1 MLRRTDAAWGTRE
14 FLSRSL
20 GGACSTI
27 RDPGWGDFGE
37 ISRFHIAS
45 FLILM
50 DSVVSLKDAE
60 RRGCSF
66 FLVLAPLRLSRSSD
80 ITQSRKV
87 ERDEKDDRVTPAIS
101 TT

>member
-1 MLRRTDAAWGTRE
+1 MGRVV
-14 FLSRSL
+14 
-20 GGACSTI
+20 TI

-60 RRGCSF
+60 RRRGCSF